1 MAPDR
6 PGSQGIFT
14 ALLRYSNAEIAA
26 EIDDEDTEPSP
37 VSCLQAELVDCLAL
51 LMGKEEEACCNAK
64 NRCRQVIL
72 QLLCNELDE
81 LDSAAARSDR
91 EREK

>member
-1 MAPDR
+1 
-6 PGSQGIFT
+6 
-14 ALLRYSNAEIAA
+14 
-26 EIDDEDTEPSP
+26 
-37 VSCLQAELVDCLAL
+37 
-51 LMGKEEEACCNAK
+51 MGGEGLICQEEVACCDAK
-64 NRCRQVIL
+64 NHCRQVIL